1 MFQLRGILMGVS
13 SSIPLLFFNMPY
25 PNNILPRASFHC
37 LLPIACLLIVQL
49 GSLFLLLIFK
59 HSLYILD
66 LQIVS
71 LNLYFLILLIVSF
84 AEQ

>member
-1 MFQLRGILMGVS
+1 MFQLWGILVGVS
-13 SSIPLLFFNMPY
+13 SSIPLLFFNMPF
-25 PNNILPRASFHC
+25 PNNTLPIASFHC
-37 LLPIACLLIVQL
+37 LLPTACLLIVQL

-71 LNLYFLILLIVSF
+71 LNLYFLILLIVYF